1 MQRNLARF
9 VPHFS
14 YLEGTVRGNVH
25 RPPCHEHSRHLA
37 SLRVSLTREAQ
48 KQSSGRATSRQVEGG
63 GEQGERWLVH
73 STIWNGPFEI
83 KENIQHLASLKC
95 LAYGCVRDQKKV

>member
-9 VPHFS
+9 VTHFLH
-14 YLEGTVRGNVH
+14 LEGVVRGNVH
-25 RPPCHEHSRHLA
+25 RPPYHEHSRHLA

-48 KQSSGRATSRQVEGG
+48 KQFRSGHEQTTSGG

-73 STIWNGPFEI
+73 STI
-83 KENIQHLASLKC
+83 
-95 LAYGCVRDQKKV
+95 